1 MNFYILDD
9 DISTRKMLQRIIR
22 EELLGDVIGDGEDPI
37 EAEKEI
43 IHLQPDVVLV
53 DLLMPLQDGIET
65 VQHLIEKRF
74 QGKFIMISQI
84 ENKEMVARAYQTGVE
99 YFIHKPVNRI
109 EVTAVIRRVLERIKM
124 EQSLLKIKE
133 SLNLLPI
140 TSEVKQNRKPNTIQ
154 LTQEILS
161 DLGILGE
168 TGSKDMIEIMDYLLH
183 HDIDIKNI
191 SLKSL
196 YMQILHN
203 YNIDPNEKNI
213 KALEQRLR
221 RAINQAMTNLAS
233 LGLTD
238 YAHPKFE
245 HFATKFFDFHEV
257 RLKMNEIDEKK
268 TPRTSRVNIRK
279 FLHALYVEVKSRL

>member
-22 EELLGDVIGDGEDPI
+22 EELLGDVIGDGADPI
-37 EAEKEI
+37 ESEKEI

-53 DLLMPLQDGIET
+53 DLLMPFQDGIET
-65 VQHLIEKRF
+65 VQHLIEKHF

-109 EVTAVIRRVLERIKM
+109 EVTAVIRRVIERIKM

-140 TSEVKQNRKPNTIQ
+140 TSEVKQHRKPNTIQ

-168 TGSKDMIEIMDYLLH
+168 TGSKDMIEIMNYLLH
-183 HDIDIKNI
+183 QNIDLKNI

-196 YMQILHN
+196 YVQILN
-203 YNIDPNEKNI
+203 NENIDPNEKNI